1 MTTQTNNVKS
11 KQVRHAVI
19 DALKSLNMSY
29 EKYCH
34 KGKTP
39 PNGLVLLA
47 GSICFP
53 SATGVATST
62 DHIPCYV

>member
-1 MTTQTNNVKS
+1 MSTQTNNVKS
-11 KQVRHAVI
+11 KQVRHAVM

-29 EKYCH
+29 EKYCR

-47 GSICFP
+47 GAILAPTGDLIP
-53 SATGVATST
+53 S
-62 DHIPCYV
+62 YV